1 MIKFLLKGLLR
12 DRSRSLFPVI
22 TVTLG
27 VMLTVFLHS
36 WFGGIIGEIIRSNA
50 NFSTGHLKVMTK
62 AYYEN
67 KEQIPNDLALL
78 DIQNIIK
85 KLETDYPD
93 LNWLPRI
100 YFGGLIDIPDEFG
113 NTRSQGPVMGFAVDL
128 FSSQSKEIER
138 LNLQKAVVQG
148 RLPIAA
154 GEIVISNTLAEK
166 LTVKPGDPATLMGST
181 MYGSMALQNFTIV
194 GTVKF
199 GISAVDHGAVIADV
213 QDMQKMLDMDNAAGE
228 IFGYFHN
235 DIYNN
240 KRAQQIK
247 TSFNKVYQQST
258 DEFSPVMISL
268 TDQNGLGE
276 YLQMASSF
284 SGILIF
290 IFVLAMSIVLWNA
303 GLLGGLRRYGEVG
316 VRLAIG
322 ENKGHIYRSLIW
334 ESVLIGVF
342 GSLLGTAIGIGF
354 AYYVQVHGI
363 DIGSFLQN
371 SSMMISSVIR
381 TQITS
386 QTYFIGIVP
395 GLFSTVLGTML
406 SGIGIYKRETARL
419 FKELEA

>member
-67 KEQIPNDLALL
+67 KDQIPNDLALL

-148 RLPIAA
+148 RLPIAT

-213 QDMQKMLDMDNAAGE
+213 HDMQKMLDMDNAAGE

-247 TSFNKVYQQST
+247 TSFNKAYQQST

-290 IFVLAMSIVLWNA
+290 IFVMAMSIVLWNA

-342 GSLLGTAIGIGF
+342 GSFLGTAIGIGF

-371 SSMMISSVIR
+371 SSMMISNVIR